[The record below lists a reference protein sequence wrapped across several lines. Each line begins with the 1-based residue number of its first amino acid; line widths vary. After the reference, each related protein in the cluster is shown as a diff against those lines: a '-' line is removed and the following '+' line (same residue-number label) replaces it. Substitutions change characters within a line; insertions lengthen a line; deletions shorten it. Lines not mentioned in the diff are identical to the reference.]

1 MYTSDRIVLK
11 PTNVADA
18 AFQLEVMNLPKWKT
32 NIGDRNVHTVAE
44 AEDYIQTKMIS
55 QYRRL
60 GFGNYT
66 IWRKVDNKR
75 LGFVGIYDREGLV
88 GFDLGFALHPHYE
101 KQGYALEAGQC
112 LLKAA
117 RSIFRLKELSAITI
131 PSNVASQKL
140 LEKLGFS
147 FIRNTTVAEDSEL
160 LMLYQLDL

>member
-1 MYTSDRIVLK
+1 MYNSDRLTLI
-11 PTNVADA
+11 PTSVSDA
-18 AFQLEVMNLPKWKT
+18 AFQLEVMNQPKWIV
-32 NIGDRNVHTVAE
+32 NIGDRNVRTIAE

-66 IWRKVDNKR
+66 IWRKADNKR
-75 LGFVGIYDREGLV
+75 VGFIGIYDREGFM
-88 GFDLGFALHPHYE
+88 GFDLGFALHPLYE

-117 RSIFRLKELSAITI
+117 RTIFRLDKLSAITI
-131 PSNVASQKL
+131 PSNVESQRL
-140 LEKLGFS
+140 LDKLGFS
-147 FIRNTTVAEDSEL
+147 FIRNTTVAEDPEL